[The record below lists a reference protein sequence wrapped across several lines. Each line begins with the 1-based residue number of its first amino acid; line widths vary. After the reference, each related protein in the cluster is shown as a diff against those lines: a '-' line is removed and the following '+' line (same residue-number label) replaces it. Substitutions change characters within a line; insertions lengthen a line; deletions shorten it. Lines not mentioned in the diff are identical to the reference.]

1 MRLQVSNPPNRTAR
15 KVKNIEKTE
24 HSIGVDLG
32 GTDIKA
38 GLVSSVGDISCRVVV
53 PTDVETGGPK
63 VVASRIAEAV
73 RQVLVKAETQDGI
86 SHQPSAVSRQQE
98 STATLANSRQPTVSD
113 SHSCEIGVGLGSPG
127 LIIAETGVVHFSPNF
142 PGWSDI
148 PLVTYVNTELEKLHP
163 QKSVAKHNPQTH
175 THKKYKPILKG
186 MDNDVNAMTLGE
198 LHHGAGVGYNNLV
211 ALTLGT
217 GVGGGVVIDGEVY
230 HGSQNTAGE
239 LGHTVVEPDG
249 RYCGCGNQGCLEAYA
264 GAKNIVER
272 IQEKIATG
280 RSTTLATATNA
291 GTTLTPRMIAEAA
304 QADDEL
310 AIEIFAETGRY
321 IGIALTS
328 IAHILN
334 PQIAII
340 GGGIAEA
347 GEKLLFEPIRDE
359 LSKRAMDIPAQMKI
373 VKAHLGNDAGI
384 VGAAM
389 LALEVEKPAF

>member
-1 MRLQVSNPPNRTAR
+1 METT
-15 KVKNIEKTE
+15 K

-38 GLVSSVGDISCRVVV
+38 GLVSSEGDVSCRVVV

-63 VVASRIAEAV
+63 VVAARIAEAV
-73 RQVLVKAETQDGI
+73 RQVLVKAETADF
-86 SHQPSAVSRQQE
+86 HV
-98 STATLANSRQPTVSD
+98 TAAREPGSD
-113 SHSCEIGVGLGSPG
+113 DEAFEIGVGLGSPG

-148 PLVTYVNTELEKLHP
+148 PLVTYVNTELSKLHTP
-163 QKSVAKHNPQTH
+163 KRVAAPNINKQ
-175 THKKYKPILKG
+175 YKPVLSG
-186 MDNDVNAMTLGE
+186 MDNDVNVMTLGE
-198 LHHGAGVGYNNLV
+198 LHHGAGVGYKNLV

-217 GVGGGVVIDGEVY
+217 GVGGGVVIDGQVY

-239 LGHTVVEPDG
+239 LGHTVVEPNG

-272 IQEKIATG
+272 TQEKIAAG
-280 RSTTLATATNA
+280 RSTTLASATNA
-291 GTTLTPRMIAEAA
+291 GTALTPRMIAEAA
-304 QADDEL
+304 QAGDEL
-310 AIEIFAETGRY
+310 ATEIFAETGRY

-347 GEKLLFEPIRDE
+347 GEKLLFEPIRAE
-359 LSKRAMDIPAQMKI
+359 FSKRAMDIPAQMKI

-389 LALEVEKPAF
+389 LALEGFFK

>member
-1 MRLQVSNPPNRTAR
+1 MRLQGSNSPNRTAR

-63 VVASRIAEAV
+63 VVAARIAEAV
-73 RQVLVKAETQDGI
+73 RQVLVKAETEDGI
-86 SHQPSAVSRQQE
+86 SHQQE
-98 STATLANSRQPTVSD
+98 PTATLANSRQPTVSD
-113 SHSCEIGVGLGSPG
+113 SHSCEIGVGLGAPG

-148 PLVTYVNTELEKLHP
+148 PLVTYVNAELAKLQP
-163 QKSVAKHNPQTH
+163 L
-175 THKKYKPILKG
+175 KKYKPILRG

-217 GVGGGVVIDGEVY
+217 GVGGGVVINGAVY

-239 LGHTVVEPDG
+239 LGHTVVEPNG

-272 IQEKIATG
+272 IQEKIAVG
-280 RSTTLATATNA
+280 RSTTLASATNA

-304 QADDEL
+304 QAGDEL

-347 GEKLLFEPIRDE
+347 GEKLLFEPIRAE
-359 LSKRAMDIPAQMKI
+359 FSKRAMDIPAQMKI

-389 LALEVEKPAF
+389 LALEGFFK

>member
-1 MRLQVSNPPNRTAR
+1 MINYTDETRY
-15 KVKNIEKTE
+15 
-24 HSIGVDLG
+24 SIGVDLG

-38 GLVSSVGDISCRVVV
+38 GLVSSAGDISCRVVL
-53 PTDVETGGPK
+53 PTDVEVGGPK
-63 VVASRIAEAV
+63 VVAARIAEAV
-73 RQVLVKAETQDGI
+73 RQVLVNAGTASIDITSKKSKSRGEVTSPLLQTEDGV
-86 SHQPSAVSRQQE
+86 H
-98 STATLANSRQPTVSD
+98 
-113 SHSCEIGVGLGSPG
+113 EIGVGLGAPG

-148 PLVTYVNTELEKLHP
+148 PLVDYVNAELAKLQP
-163 QKSVAKHNPQTH
+163 TKHAAQTD
-175 THKKYKPILKG
+175 TDKKYTPILRG

-198 LHHGAGVGYNNLV
+198 LHHGAGVGYTSLV

-217 GVGGGVVIDGEVY
+217 GVGGGVVIDGKVY

-239 LGHTVVEPDG
+239 LGHTVVEPNG
-249 RYCGCGNQGCLEAYA
+249 RVCGCGNPGCLEAYA
-264 GAKNIVER
+264 GAKNIVQR
-272 IQEKIATG
+272 IAEKVEAG
-280 RSTTLATATNA
+280 RSSSLTAPMKDSVA
-291 GTTLTPRMIAEAA
+291 LTPRMIAEAA
-304 QADDEL
+304 EAGDEL
-310 AIEIFAETGRY
+310 AIEIFAETGQY

-347 GEKLLFEPIRDE
+347 GETLLFEPIRKE
-359 LSKRAMDIPAQMKI
+359 LSKRAMDIPARMKI

-389 LALEVEKPAF
+389 LAMPSVP

>member
-1 MRLQVSNPPNRTAR
+1 MTTY
-15 KVKNIEKTE
+15 IEKME

-38 GLVSSVGDISCRVVV
+38 GLVSSAGDISCRVVV
-53 PTDVETGGPK
+53 PTDIETGGPT
-63 VVASRIAEAV
+63 VVAARIAEAV
-73 RQVLVKAETQDGI
+73 RQVLVKAETEGI
-86 SHQPSAVSRQQE
+86 APPPS
-98 STATLANSRQPTVSD
+98 STQASETYSEMS
-113 SHSCEIGVGLGSPG
+113 EIGVGLGSPG

-142 PGWSDI
+142 PGWSDV
-148 PLVTYVNTELEKLHP
+148 PLVTYVNAALAKLHP
-163 QKSVAKHNPQTH
+163 PKSDI
-175 THKKYKPILKG
+175 HKPYKPILKG

-198 LHHGAGVGYNNLV
+198 LHHGAGVGYNSLV

-217 GVGGGVVIDGEVY
+217 GVGGGVVIDGKLY

-239 LGHTVVEPDG
+239 LGHTIVEPNG

-264 GAKNIVER
+264 GAKGIIER
-272 IQEKIATG
+272 LQEQIATG
-280 RSTTLATATNA
+280 RSTTLAT
-291 GTTLTPRMIAEAA
+291 GTRLTPRMIAEAA
-304 QADDEL
+304 QAGDAL

-347 GEKLLFEPIRDE
+347 GEKLLFEPIRTE
-359 LSKRAMDIPAQMKI
+359 FSKRAMDIPGQMQI

-389 LALEVEKPAF
+389 LALEVENINEK

>member
-1 MRLQVSNPPNRTAR
+1 METT
-15 KVKNIEKTE
+15 K

-38 GLVSSVGDISCRVVV
+38 GLVSSEGDVSCRVVV
-53 PTDVETGGPK
+53 STDVETGGPK

-73 RQVLVKAETQDGI
+73 RQVLVKAETEGI
-86 SHQPSAVSRQQE
+86 W
-98 STATLANSRQPTVSD
+98 ATPRSD
-113 SHSCEIGVGLGSPG
+113 SEEPPPNRADASETYDEVREIGVGLGSPG

-148 PLVTYVNTELEKLHP
+148 PLTTYVNAEKL
-163 QKSVAKHNPQTH
+163 AKLQPL
-175 THKKYKPILKG
+175 KKYKPILRG

-217 GVGGGVVIDGEVY
+217 GVGGGVVINGAVY

-239 LGHTVVEPDG
+239 LGHTVVEPNG

-272 IQEKIATG
+272 IQEKIAAG
-280 RSTTLATATNA
+280 RSTTLASATNA
-291 GTTLTPRMIAEAA
+291 GTPLTPRMIAEAA
-304 QADDEL
+304 QAGDEP

-347 GEKLLFEPIRDE
+347 GEKLLFEPIRAE
-359 LSKRAMDIPAQMKI
+359 FSKRAMDIPAQMKI

-389 LALEVEKPAF
+389 LALEGFFK

>member
-1 MRLQVSNPPNRTAR
+1 MSNPPNRTTR

-24 HSIGVDLG
+24 HSIGIDLG

-63 VVASRIAEAV
+63 VIASRIAEAV
-73 RQVLVKAETQDGI
+73 RQVLVKAETEGI
-86 SHQPSAVSRQQE
+86 YATSRY
-98 STATLANSRQPTVSD
+98 D
-113 SHSCEIGVGLGSPG
+113 SEAPPNKAHASETHNEGCEIGVGLGSPG

-148 PLVTYVNTELEKLHP
+148 PLVTYVNAALAKL
-163 QKSVAKHNPQTH
+163 QSAQNYTL
-175 THKKYKPILKG
+175 KKYKPILRG

-198 LHHGAGVGYNNLV
+198 LHHGAGAGYNNLV

-239 LGHTVVEPDG
+239 LGHTVVEPNG

-272 IQEKIATG
+272 IQEKIETG
-280 RSTTLATATNA
+280 QRSSLTTTRKN
-291 GTTLTPRMIAEAA
+291 GEPLTPRRIAAA
-304 QADDEL
+304 AESGDEL

-347 GEKLLFEPIRDE
+347 GEKLLFEPIRTE

-389 LALEVEKPAF
+389 LALEGFFNKGTVKK

>member
-1 MRLQVSNPPNRTAR
+1 M
-15 KVKNIEKTE
+15 KY
-24 HSIGVDLG
+24 SIGVDLG

-38 GLVSSVGDISCRVVV
+38 GLVSSIGDISCRVVL
-53 PTDVETGGPK
+53 PTDVEVGGPK
-63 VVASRIAEAV
+63 LVAARIAEAV
-73 RQVLVKAETQDGI
+73 RQVLVKAPENHHDT
-86 SHQPSAVSRQQE
+86 S
-98 STATLANSRQPTVSD
+98 
-113 SHSCEIGVGLGSPG
+113 EIWIGLGAPG

-142 PGWSDI
+142 PGWTDI
-148 PLVTYVNTELEKLHP
+148 PLVSYVNTELAKLDIP
-163 QKSVAKHNPQTH
+163 KDVVKRSSQPLNKN
-175 THKKYKPILKG
+175 YKLILKG
-186 MDNDVNAMTLGE
+186 MDNDVNVMTLGE
-198 LHHGAGVGYNNLV
+198 LRHGAGVGYKSIV

-217 GVGGGVVIDGEVY
+217 GVGGGVVINGQLY

-239 LGHTVVEPDG
+239 LGHTIVEPNG

-272 IQEKIATG
+272 TEAKIETG
-280 RSTTLATATNA
+280 RRTILAKATKDGA
-291 GTTLTPRMIAEAA
+291 SLTPRQIAEAA
-304 QADDEL
+304 QAGDQL
-310 AIEIFAETGRY
+310 AMEIFAETGCY

-347 GEKLLFEPIRDE
+347 GETLLFEPIRAE

-373 VKAHLGNDAGI
+373 IKAHLGNDAGI

-389 LALEVEKPAF
+389 LAFETEKPAL

>member
-1 MRLQVSNPPNRTAR
+1 M
-15 KVKNIEKTE
+15 E
-24 HSIGVDLG
+24 HSIGIDLG

-38 GLVSSVGDISCRVVV
+38 GWVSSVGDISCRVVV
-53 PTDVETGGPK
+53 PTDVETGGPQ

-73 RQVLVKAETQDGI
+73 RQVLVKVETQDGN
-86 SHQPSAVSRQQE
+86 SHQQE
-98 STATLANSRQPTVSD
+98 PTATLANSRQFPTTD

-148 PLVTYVNTELEKLHP
+148 PLVTYVNAELAKLQP
-163 QKSVAKHNPQTH
+163 SQ
-175 THKKYKPILKG
+175 KYKPILRG

-272 IQEKIATG
+272 IQEKITTG
-280 RSTTLATATNA
+280 HSTTLATATNA

-304 QADDEL
+304 QAGDEL

-347 GEKLLFEPIRDE
+347 GEKLLFEPIRAE

-389 LALEVEKPAF
+389 LAFEGSCK

>member
-1 MRLQVSNPPNRTAR
+1 M
-15 KVKNIEKTE
+15 EY
-24 HSIGVDLG
+24 SIGVDLG

-38 GLVSSVGDISCRVVV
+38 GLVSSVGGISCRVVL
-53 PTDVETGGPK
+53 PTDVEVGGPK
-63 VVASRIAEAV
+63 VVAARIAEAV
-73 RQVLVKAETQDGI
+73 RQVLVKAETTTAQAI
-86 SHQPSAVSRQQE
+86 SKLGKTLQSPSNRAE
-98 STATLANSRQPTVSD
+98 KSD
-113 SHSCEIGVGLGSPG
+113 SKHCGHDDTREIWIGLGAPG

-148 PLVTYVNTELEKLHP
+148 PLVDYVNAELAKLHLP
-163 QKSVAKHNPQTH
+163 KTAANDNSQPHGNERIRGW
-175 THKKYKPILKG
+175 KPLLRG

-198 LHHGAGVGYNNLV
+198 LRHGAGVGYKNIV

-217 GVGGGVVIDGEVY
+217 GVGGGVVIDGKVY

-239 LGHTVVEPDG
+239 LGHTVIEPNG

-272 IQEKIATG
+272 TQEKIETG
-280 RSTTLATATNA
+280 RSTILAKAIKNGTA
-291 GTTLTPRMIAEAA
+291 LTPRQIAEAA
-304 QADDEL
+304 HAGDKV
-310 AIEIFAETGRY
+310 AMEIFAETGRY
-321 IGIALTS
+321 IGVALTS

-347 GEKLLFEPIRDE
+347 GEKLLFEPIRTE
-359 LSKRAMDIPAQMKI
+359 LSKRAMDIPARMKI
-373 VKAHLGNDAGI
+373 IKAHLGNDAGI

-389 LALEVEKPAF
+389 LALESDF

>member
-1 MRLQVSNPPNRTAR
+1 MTNYRDGTRY
-15 KVKNIEKTE
+15 
-24 HSIGVDLG
+24 SIGVDLG

-38 GLVSSVGDISCRVVV
+38 GLVASAGDVSCRVVL
-53 PTDVETGGPK
+53 PTDVEIGGPK
-63 VVASRIAEAV
+63 VVAARIAEAV
-73 RQVLVKAETQDGI
+73 RQVLVNVETDGI
-86 SHQPSAVSRQQE
+86 DLTSKNPESRDEGTLTEQPSKE
-98 STATLANSRQPTVSD
+98 SLQSD
-113 SHSCEIGVGLGSPG
+113 ADVHEIGVGLGAPG

-148 PLVTYVNTELEKLHP
+148 PLVAYVNTELAKLHP
-163 QKSVAKHNPQTH
+163 KKHTAQTD
-175 THKKYKPILKG
+175 TYKKYKPILRG

-198 LHHGAGVGYNNLV
+198 LHHGAGVGFRSLV

-217 GVGGGVVIDGEVY
+217 GVGGGVVIDGKVY
-230 HGSQNTAGE
+230 HGSRNTAGE
-239 LGHTVVEPDG
+239 LGHTVVEPNG
-249 RYCGCGNQGCLEAYA
+249 RVCGCGNLGCLEAYA
-264 GAKNIVER
+264 GAKNIVQR
-272 IQEKIATG
+272 IQEKIESG
-280 RSTTLATATNA
+280 RRSSLADAMHD
-291 GTTLTPRMIAEAA
+291 GGTLTPRMIAEAA
-304 QADDEL
+304 EAGDAL
-310 AIEIFAETGRY
+310 AIEIFAETGEY

-347 GEKLLFEPIRDE
+347 GERLLFEPIRKE

-389 LALEVEKPAF
+389 LAMAGEAPTS

>member
-15 KVKNIEKTE
+15 KVKNIGKIE

-73 RQVLVKAETQDGI
+73 RQVLVEAETQDRS
-86 SHQPSAVSRQQE
+86 SHRLPSVAIGCHQQE
-98 STATLANSRQPTVSD
+98 PTATLANSRRFPTVSD
-113 SHSCEIGVGLGSPG
+113 SHSYEIGVGLGSPG

-148 PLVTYVNTELEKLHP
+148 PLVTYVNAELTKL
-163 QKSVAKHNPQTH
+163 QTP
-175 THKKYKPILKG
+175 KKYKPVLRG

-211 ALTLGT
+211 AFTLGT

-280 RSTTLATATNA
+280 RNTTLATATNV

-304 QADDEL
+304 QAGDEL

-347 GEKLLFEPIRDE
+347 GEKLLFEPIRAE
-359 LSKRAMDIPAQMKI
+359 LSKRAMDIPAEMKI

-389 LALEVEKPAF
+389 LAFQSEKPE

>member
-1 MRLQVSNPPNRTAR
+1 MRAFLVKNPPNRTTR
-15 KVKNIEKTE
+15 KLKNIEKME

-38 GLVSSVGDISCRVVV
+38 GWVSSVGDISCRVIV
-53 PTDVETGGPK
+53 PTDVEIGGPK

-73 RQVLVKAETQDGI
+73 RQVLVKVETEGI
-86 SHQPSAVSRQQE
+86 YATSR
-98 STATLANSRQPTVSD
+98 SD
-113 SHSCEIGVGLGSPG
+113 SEEPSPNRTHASKTHDEVCEIGVGLGSPG

-148 PLVTYVNTELEKLHP
+148 PLVTYVNAALAKLQP
-163 QKSVAKHNPQTH
+163 F
-175 THKKYKPILKG
+175 KKYKPILRG

-198 LHHGAGVGYNNLV
+198 LHHGAGAGYKNLV

-272 IQEKIATG
+272 VQEKIATG

-304 QADDEL
+304 QAGDEL

-334 PQIAII
+334 PEIAII

-347 GEKLLFEPIRDE
+347 GEQLLFEPIRAE

-389 LALEVEKPAF
+389 LALEGSCK

>member
-1 MRLQVSNPPNRTAR
+1 M
-15 KVKNIEKTE
+15 KY
-24 HSIGVDLG
+24 SIGVDLG

-38 GLVSSVGDISCRVVV
+38 GLVSLKGDISCRVVL
-53 PTDVETGGPK
+53 PTDVEVGKPK
-63 VVASRIAEAV
+63 LVAARIAEAV
-73 RQVLVKAETQDGI
+73 RQVLMKAETAGI
-86 SHQPSAVSRQQE
+86 KIISKLERKFK
-98 STATLANSRQPTVSD
+98 
-113 SHSCEIGVGLGSPG
+113 IGVGLGAPG
-127 LIIAETGVVHFSPNF
+127 LIIAETGVIHFSPNF
-142 PGWSDI
+142 PGWTDI
-148 PLVTYVNTELEKLHP
+148 PLVDYVNTELAKLGP
-163 QKSVAKHNPQTH
+163 STTVIDHNPQSH
-175 THKKYKPILKG
+175 ANGKYEPVLKA

-198 LHHGAGVGYNNLV
+198 FRHGAGVGYKNIV

-217 GVGGGVVIDGEVY
+217 GVGGGVVIDGQVY

-272 IQEKIATG
+272 TEEKIQTG
-280 RSTTLATATNA
+280 RDTILGASKTDN
-291 GTTLTPRMIAEAA
+291 TTLTPRRIAEAA
-304 QADDEL
+304 QAGDPL
-310 AIEIFAETGRY
+310 AIEVFAETGRY

-347 GEKLLFEPIRDE
+347 GEELLFDPIRAE
-359 LSKRAMDIPAQMKI
+359 LSKRAMDIPARMKI

-384 VGAAM
+384 VGSAM
-389 LALEVEKPAF
+389 LAFEGEKSAF

>member
-1 MRLQVSNPPNRTAR
+1 MRLQGSNPPNRTAR
-15 KVKNIEKTE
+15 KVKNIEKME
-24 HSIGVDLG
+24 YSIGVDLG

-73 RQVLVKAETQDGI
+73 RQVLVKAETEDGN
-86 SHQPSAVSRQQE
+86 SHQPSVSL
-98 STATLANSRQPTVSD
+98 TKNSRLSKIIGRRVLGQ
-113 SHSCEIGVGLGSPG
+113 SHPCEIGVGLGSPG

-148 PLVTYVNTELEKLHP
+148 PLVTYVNAELARLQP
-163 QKSVAKHNPQTH
+163 L
-175 THKKYKPILKG
+175 KKYKPILRG

-198 LHHGAGVGYNNLV
+198 LHHGAGVGYDNLV

-217 GVGGGVVIDGEVY
+217 GVGGGVVINGAVY

-239 LGHTVVEPDG
+239 LGHTVVEPNG

-272 IQEKIATG
+272 IQEKIITG
-280 RSTTLATATNA
+280 RGTTLASATNA
-291 GTTLTPRMIAEAA
+291 GTPLTPRMIAEAA
-304 QADDEL
+304 QAGDEL

-347 GEKLLFEPIRDE
+347 GEKLLFEPIRAE

-389 LALEVEKPAF
+389 LALEGSFK

>member
-1 MRLQVSNPPNRTAR
+1 M
-15 KVKNIEKTE
+15 EY
-24 HSIGVDLG
+24 SIGVDLG

-38 GLVSSVGDISCRVVV
+38 GLVSLAGDISCRVVL
-53 PTDVETGGPK
+53 PTDVEVGGPK
-63 VVASRIAEAV
+63 VVAARIAEAV
-73 RQVLVKAETQDGI
+73 RQVVVKAI
-86 SHQPSAVSRQQE
+86 SHQKESGQE
-98 STATLANSRQPTVSD
+98 SVLSAENRKPKAIKS
-113 SHSCEIGVGLGSPG
+113 EIWIGLGAPG

-142 PGWSDI
+142 PGWTDI
-148 PLVTYVNTELEKLHP
+148 PLVSYVNTELAKLRIP
-163 QKSVAKHNPQTH
+163 IPPVKHNSQS
-175 THKKYKPILKG
+175 HKNYNLILRG
-186 MDNDVNAMTLGE
+186 MDNDVNVMTLGE
-198 LHHGAGVGYNNLV
+198 LRHGAGVGYKSIV

-217 GVGGGVVIDGEVY
+217 GVGGGIVIDGQVY

-239 LGHTVVEPDG
+239 LGHTVVEPNG

-272 IQEKIATG
+272 TQEKIEIGQHTI
-280 RSTTLATATNA
+280 LATAIKDRA
-291 GTTLTPRMIAEAA
+291 TLTPQRIAEAA
-304 QADDEL
+304 QSGDKL
-310 AIEIFAETGRY
+310 AMEIFAETGRY

-347 GEKLLFEPIRDE
+347 GEKLLFEPIRAE

-389 LALEVEKPAF
+389 LAFSAV

>member
-1 MRLQVSNPPNRTAR
+1 M
-15 KVKNIEKTE
+15 EY
-24 HSIGVDLG
+24 SIGVDLG

-38 GLVSSVGDISCRVVV
+38 GLVSSVGGISCRVVL
-53 PTDVETGGPK
+53 PTDVEVGGPK
-63 VVASRIAEAV
+63 VVAARIAEAV
-73 RQVLVKAETQDGI
+73 RQVLVKAETTTAQAI
-86 SHQPSAVSRQQE
+86 SKLGKTLQSPSSRAE
-98 STATLANSRQPTVSD
+98 KSD
-113 SHSCEIGVGLGSPG
+113 SKHGGHDDTREIWIGLGAPG

-148 PLVTYVNTELEKLHP
+148 PLVDYVNAELAKLHLP
-163 QKSVAKHNPQTH
+163 KTAANDNSQPHGNERIRGW
-175 THKKYKPILKG
+175 KPLLRG

-198 LHHGAGVGYNNLV
+198 LRHGAGVGYKNIV

-217 GVGGGVVIDGEVY
+217 GVGGGVVIDGKVY

-239 LGHTVVEPDG
+239 LGHTVIEPNG

-272 IQEKIATG
+272 TQEKIETG
-280 RSTTLATATNA
+280 RSTILAKAIKNGTA
-291 GTTLTPRMIAEAA
+291 LTPRQIAEAA
-304 QADDEL
+304 HASDKV
-310 AIEIFAETGRY
+310 AMEIFAETGRY
-321 IGIALTS
+321 IGVALTS

-347 GEKLLFEPIRDE
+347 GEKLLFEPIRTE
-359 LSKRAMDIPAQMKI
+359 LSKRAMDIPARMKI
-373 VKAHLGNDAGI
+373 IKAHLGNDAGI

-389 LALEVEKPAF
+389 LALESDF

>member
-1 MRLQVSNPPNRTAR
+1 MRLQASKPPNRTAR
-15 KVKNIEKTE
+15 KVKNIE
-24 HSIGVDLG
+24 HSIGIDLG

-53 PTDVETGGPK
+53 PTDAETGGPK
-63 VVASRIAEAV
+63 GVASRIAEAV
-73 RQVLVKAETQDGI
+73 RQVLVKAETED
-86 SHQPSAVSRQQE
+86 R
-98 STATLANSRQPTVSD
+98 N
-113 SHSCEIGVGLGSPG
+113 SHSGEIGVGLGSPG

-142 PGWSDI
+142 PGWRDI
-148 PLVTYVNTELEKLHP
+148 PLVTYVNAALAKLQLP
-163 QKSVAKHNPQTH
+163 Q
-175 THKKYKPILKG
+175 KYKPILRG

-217 GVGGGVVIDGEVY
+217 GVGGGVVIDGKVY

-272 IQEKIATG
+272 LQEKIAAG

-291 GTTLTPRMIAEAA
+291 GTQLTPRMIAEAA
-304 QADDEL
+304 QAGDEF

-347 GEKLLFEPIRDE
+347 GEKLLFEPIRAE
-359 LSKRAMDIPAQMKI
+359 LSKRAMDIPAQMEI

-389 LALEVEKPAF
+389 LALEGFFK

>member
-1 MRLQVSNPPNRTAR
+1 MTNYT
-15 KVKNIEKTE
+15 EKTKY
-24 HSIGVDLG
+24 SIGVDLG

-38 GLVSSVGDISCRVVV
+38 GLVSSAGDISCRVVV
-53 PTDVETGGPK
+53 PTDVEIGGPK
-63 VVASRIAEAV
+63 VVAARIAEAV
-73 RQVLVKAETQDGI
+73 RQVLAKVETAGIDITSKKFEGTDQSSLSSDG
-86 SHQPSAVSRQQE
+86 E
-98 STATLANSRQPTVSD
+98 SETDDAA
-113 SHSCEIGVGLGSPG
+113 CEIGVGLGSPG
-127 LIIAETGVVHFSPNF
+127 LIIAETGIVHFSPNF

-148 PLVTYVNTELEKLHP
+148 PLVNYVNTELVRVHIP
-163 QKSVAKHNPQTH
+163 KHAAQID
-175 THKKYKPILKG
+175 THKTYKPILRG

-198 LHHGAGVGYNNLV
+198 LHYGAGVGYKNLV

-264 GAKNIVER
+264 GSKNIVER
-272 IQEKIATG
+272 IQDKIDAG
-280 RSTTLATATNA
+280 RSSSLAAA
-291 GTTLTPRMIAEAA
+291 VKDGVALTPRAIAKAA
-304 QADDEL
+304 QDGDEL

-321 IGIALTS
+321 IGIALAS
-328 IAHILN
+328 ITHILN

-347 GEKLLFEPIRDE
+347 GEKLLFTPIRTE

-389 LALEVEKPAF
+389 LALEGKKPTS

>member
-1 MRLQVSNPPNRTAR
+1 MTTH
-15 KVKNIEKTE
+15 KEKTE
-24 HSIGVDLG
+24 HSIGIDLG

-38 GLVSSVGDISCRVVV
+38 GWVSSGGDISCRVVV

-73 RQVLVKAETQDGI
+73 RQVLVKVEAQGI
-86 SHQPSAVSRQQE
+86 QATSSEAHHRLQE
-98 STATLANSRQPTVSD
+98 SSDRDHYDGTLQRTPEKEV
-113 SHSCEIGVGLGSPG
+113 CEIGVGLGSPG

-148 PLVTYVNTELEKLHP
+148 PLVTYVNAALAKL
-163 QKSVAKHNPQTH
+163 QSL
-175 THKKYKPILKG
+175 KKYKPILRG

-217 GVGGGVVIDGEVY
+217 GVGGGVVINGVVY
-230 HGSQNTAGE
+230 HGSRNTAGE
-239 LGHTVVEPDG
+239 LGHTVVKPDG

-272 IQEKIATG
+272 TQEKIAAG
-280 RSTTLATATNA
+280 RSTTLAFVTNV
-291 GTTLTPRMIAEAA
+291 GTSLTPRMIAEAA
-304 QADDEL
+304 QAGDEL

-347 GEKLLFEPIRDE
+347 GEKLLFEPIRAE
-359 LSKRAMDIPAQMKI
+359 FSKRAMDIPAQMKI

-389 LALEVEKPAF
+389 LAFEKTKGEHQ

>member
-1 MRLQVSNPPNRTAR
+1 MRY
-15 KVKNIEKTE
+15 
-24 HSIGVDLG
+24 SIGVDLG

-38 GLVSSVGDISCRVVV
+38 GLVSLVGDISCRVIL
-53 PTDVETGGPK
+53 PTDVEMGGPK
-63 VVASRIAEAV
+63 FVAARIAEAV
-73 RQVLVKAETQDGI
+73 RQVLVKASENHWDT
-86 SHQPSAVSRQQE
+86 S
-98 STATLANSRQPTVSD
+98 
-113 SHSCEIGVGLGSPG
+113 EIWIGLGAPG

-148 PLVTYVNTELEKLHP
+148 PLVDYVNAELAKLSIPKNAVKRNSHI
-163 QKSVAKHNPQTH
+163 KN
-175 THKKYKPILKG
+175 YKLILKG
-186 MDNDVNAMTLGE
+186 MDNDVNVMTLGE
-198 LHHGAGVGYNNLV
+198 FRHGAGVGYESIV

-217 GVGGGVVIDGEVY
+217 GVGGGVVIDGQLY

-239 LGHTVVEPDG
+239 LGHTIVDPNG

-272 IQEKIATG
+272 TQAKIETGQQTILAEATEG
-280 RSTTLATATNA
+280 GES
-291 GTTLTPRMIAEAA
+291 LTPRQIAEAA
-304 QADDEL
+304 QSGDQL
-310 AIEIFAETGRY
+310 AMEIFAETGRY

-347 GEKLLFEPIRDE
+347 GEKLLFEPIRAE
-359 LSKRAMDIPAQMKI
+359 LAKRAMDIPAQMKI
-373 VKAHLGNDAGI
+373 VKAYLGNDAGI

-389 LALEVEKPAF
+389 LAFESEKSAL

>member
-1 MRLQVSNPPNRTAR
+1 MKYSV
-15 KVKNIEKTE
+15 
-24 HSIGVDLG
+24 GVDLG

-38 GLVSSVGDISCRVVV
+38 GLVSSEGDISCNVVL
-53 PTDVETGGPK
+53 PTDVEVGGPK
-63 VVASRIAEAV
+63 VVAARIAEAV
-73 RQVLVKAETQDGI
+73 RQVLVKTEAAGI
-86 SHQPSAVSRQQE
+86 EVIS
-98 STATLANSRQPTVSD
+98 N
-113 SHSCEIGVGLGSPG
+113 EIGVGLGAPG
-127 LIIAETGVVHFSPNF
+127 LIIAETGIIHFSPNF
-142 PGWSDI
+142 PGWTDI
-148 PLVTYVNTELEKLHP
+148 PLVDYVNAELAKLHP
-163 QKSVAKHNPQTH
+163 PKGSVECNSQAHASEKC
-175 THKKYKPILKG
+175 KPVLKG

-198 LHHGAGVGYNNLV
+198 LRHGAGVGYKSIV

-217 GVGGGVVIDGEVY
+217 GVGGGVVIDGQVY

-239 LGHTVVEPDG
+239 LGHTVVEPNG

-272 IQEKIATG
+272 TIKKIETR
-280 RSTTLATATNA
+280 RSTIL
-291 GTTLTPRMIAEAA
+291 GSTTMDGASLTPRKIAEAA
-304 QADDEL
+304 QAGDPI
-310 AIEIFAETGRY
+310 AVEIFAETGRY

-347 GEKLLFEPIRDE
+347 GEELLFEPIRAE
-359 LSKRAMDIPAQMKI
+359 LSKRAMDIPARMKV

-389 LALEVEKPAF
+389 LALESEKPVL

>member
-1 MRLQVSNPPNRTAR
+1 MTNYVDETRY
-15 KVKNIEKTE
+15 
-24 HSIGVDLG
+24 SIGVDLG

-38 GLVSSVGDISCRVVV
+38 GLVSSAGDIFCRVVL

-63 VVASRIAEAV
+63 VVAARIAEAV
-73 RQVLVKAETQDGI
+73 RQVLVNAGTTSIDITSEN
-86 SHQPSAVSRQQE
+86 PESRE
-98 STATLANSRQPTVSD
+98 GLLGRFFEATSSIRTDDDV
-113 SHSCEIGVGLGSPG
+113 HEIGVGLGAPG

-148 PLVTYVNTELEKLHP
+148 PLVVYVNAELAKLQP
-163 QKSVAKHNPQTH
+163 RKPAVQTD
-175 THKKYKPILKG
+175 THKRCKPVLRG

-198 LHHGAGVGYNNLV
+198 LHHGAGVGYKSLV

-217 GVGGGVVIDGEVY
+217 GVGGGVVIDGKVY
-230 HGSQNTAGE
+230 HGSRNTAGE
-239 LGHTVVEPDG
+239 LGHTVVEPNG
-249 RYCGCGNQGCLEAYA
+249 RVCGCGNPGCLEAYA

-272 IQEKIATG
+272 IQGKIEDG
-280 RSTTLATATNA
+280 RRSSLADPLDEGVA
-291 GTTLTPRMIAEAA
+291 LTPRMIAEAA
-304 QADDEL
+304 EAGDAL
-310 AIEIFAETGRY
+310 AIEIFAETGQY

-347 GEKLLFEPIRDE
+347 GERLLFEPIRKE

-373 VKAHLGNDAGI
+373 VKARLGNDAGI

-389 LALEVEKPAF
+389 LAMDGA

>member
-1 MRLQVSNPPNRTAR
+1 MRAFLVKNRPHRTAR
-15 KVKNIEKTE
+15 KVKNIEEMKY
-24 HSIGVDLG
+24 SIGVDLG

-73 RQVLVKAETQDGI
+73 RQVLVKAET
-86 SHQPSAVSRQQE
+86 E
-98 STATLANSRQPTVSD
+98 STRGTSKSD
-113 SHSCEIGVGLGSPG
+113 AVQSLSSSPQASEIHIGVGLGSPG

-148 PLVTYVNTELEKLHP
+148 PLVTYVNEELAKL
-163 QKSVAKHNPQTH
+163 QSSQTH
-175 THKKYKPILKG
+175 THKKYKPVLRG

-239 LGHTVVEPDG
+239 LGHTVVEPNG

-272 IQEKIATG
+272 IQEKIASG
-280 RSTTLATATNA
+280 RSTTLVTAANA
-291 GTTLTPRMIAEAA
+291 GAALTPRMIAEAA
-304 QADDEL
+304 QAGDAL

-347 GEKLLFEPIRDE
+347 GEKLLFEPIRTE

-389 LALEVEKPAF
+389 LAFDGEKPVF